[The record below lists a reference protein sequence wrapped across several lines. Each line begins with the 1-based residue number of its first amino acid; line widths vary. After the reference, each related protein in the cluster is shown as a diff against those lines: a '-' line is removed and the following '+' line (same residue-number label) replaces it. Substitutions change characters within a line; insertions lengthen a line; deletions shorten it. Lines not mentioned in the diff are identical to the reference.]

1 MALQAKREAYH
12 EAKMDSRLGWNSS
25 TEAKKRAWI
34 CPCPA
39 PFGLRI
45 QALPMP
51 HLQRLANLRSRPGY
65 AAPAFA
71 NWSAVAVEIG
81 CTFSERK
88 RSSAAILPT
97 LSNSGSPFT

>member
-1 MALQAKREAYH
+1 MDLWAKREAYH
-12 EAKMDSRLGWNSS
+12 EAEMNLRLGWIPPQKQ
-25 TEAKKRAWI
+25 KKGHGL
-34 CPCPA
+34 CPCPGN
-39 PFGLRI
+39 FGLRI

-51 HLQRLANLRSRPGY
+51 HLRRLANLRSRPGY

-97 LSNSGSPFT
+97 LSNSGSSFT